1 MSKIIIGVVTLVL
14 FGYQAF
20 AGKLLHAKVNC
31 EHCKNS
37 MGHRLTRRSIDLEDV
52 ATHLND
58 LRLPREVVPTGYRL
72 HLTPYLEEARFKGR
86 VWINITCLEGTDTVI
101 LHAHEDLNISHSDV
115 TIKKLNEET
124 HDKDGEEP
132 HMIIGHPMN
141 FKGVTISS
149 TKKDPNRQW
158 YIIMLSEKLW
168 KNHMYQVDIAFSG
181 DLNTDDSEGFFRGSY
196 QDHKTKE
203 KRWFGAT
210 HMRPTNARRVF
221 PCFDEPAYKVPFE
234 IKVARKENT
243 KVLSNMVTTYLEDV
257 SDEPGWKWQQFQKS
271 PPLSTFSV
279 GWLISDFEHVIFE
292 GQNSSIIRV
301 YGRSHFLG
309 QLREV
314 VELAPKVLTY
324 LEEYL
329 RVKYPS
335 SKLDLVALPHYKG
348 ADPADHWGLILFKES
363 DLVGETNLWYI
374 TQELANQWVGHL
386 TTPHWWNYAQTNM
399 ALTNYL
405 VNDFTMQWRSQY
417 VWTQGYSLYYGYS
430 ERYPFSLL
438 GSQVENIRASKC
450 TWLLRMLNYT
460 LTEKSFRGGLQKFLE
475 DRQYKTF
482 SENDLWAALTTQSR
496 KDATLP
502 ESVNVAD
509 VAKSWLKNERF
520 PVVTVNRNYADNTAD
535 IEQHMF
541 LRERPHDVPNKEK
554 MVWYIPIMYIS
565 PDNLD
570 ISAARPVA
578 WMKNEKEIT
587 VADLPDPDKFI
598 IVNPEEI
605 GMFMINYDLNNWA
618 LLANYLVES
627 VQGNRPP
634 LSTPVRAKLLHD
646 SWNLAFAGEL
656 NFASA
661 LNMTLFL
668 KYEKEFKVWDAMFTM
683 IDHISRQT
691 DGTEAGLKFE
701 EYCRRLLTHLL
712 NSLEGEAKTSELG
725 RLANQM
731 LSQVSYQPYLDK
743 ARDVYKQWMDSEDPD
758 AGNPVSDNYLCTV
771 FKWGSMEEWEF
782 SLQRIINFPDS
793 RQKTERSYLL
803 KTLAGCPR
811 QPEKVERFEEK
822 PHMWEYLIS
831 CATSVFKTQEGY
843 DMVSELYVARQGE
856 FGTAESIM
864 ENSLK
869 TIKEEARWSEENMPE
884 MEAWL
889 DNKLAEEDN
898 VMNERGTHPIG

>member
-1 MSKIIIGVVTLVL
+1 MNKIIIGVVTLVL

-72 HLTPYLEEARFKGR
+72 HMTPYLEEARFKGR

-234 IKVARKENT
+234 IRVARKDNT
-243 KVLSNMVTTYLEDV
+243 KVLSNMVTTYLEDMLNLKEV
-257 SDEPGWKWQQFQKS
+257 SLIFMEVSIVENHLGKTT
-271 PPLSTFSV
+271 LSTP
-279 GWLISDFEHVIFE
+279 
-292 GQNSSIIRV
+292 GQGSNTDLSIIGSPTYCEDSTLDHSTTEAVIRV

-405 VNDFTMQWRSQY
+405 VNDFTMQ
-417 VWTQGYSLYYGYS
+417 
-430 ERYPFSLL
+430 
-438 GSQVENIRASKC
+438 
-450 TWLLRMLNYT
+450 
-460 LTEKSFRGGLQKFLE
+460 
-475 DRQYKTF
+475 
-482 SENDLWAALTTQSR
+482 
-496 KDATLP
+496 
-502 ESVNVAD
+502 
-509 VAKSWLKNERF
+509 
-520 PVVTVNRNYADNTAD
+520 
-535 IEQHMF
+535 HMF

-627 VQGNRPP
+627 LQGNAPP

-661 LNMTLFL
+661 LNMTIFL

-758 AGNPVSDNYLCTV
+758 AGNP
-771 FKWGSMEEWEF
+771 
-782 SLQRIINFPDS
+782 
-793 RQKTERSYLL
+793 
-803 KTLAGCPR
+803 
-811 QPEKVERFEEK
+811 FEEK

-898 VMNERGTHPIG
+898 VKNERGTHPMG

>member
-1 MSKIIIGVVTLVL
+1 MNKIIIGVVTLVL

-234 IKVARKENT
+234 IRVARKDNT
-243 KVLSNMVTTYLEDV
+243 KVLSNMVTTYLEDM
-257 SDEPGWKWQQFQKS
+257 
-271 PPLSTFSV
+271 
-279 GWLISDFEHVIFE
+279 
-292 GQNSSIIRV
+292 
-301 YGRSHFLG
+301 
-309 QLREV
+309 
-314 VELAPKVLTY
+314 
-324 LEEYL
+324 
-329 RVKYPS
+329 
-335 SKLDLVALPHYKG
+335 
-348 ADPADHWGLILFKES
+348 ES

-405 VNDFTMQWRSQY
+405 VNDFTM
-417 VWTQGYSLYYGYS
+417 
-430 ERYPFSLL
+430 
-438 GSQVENIRASKC
+438 
-450 TWLLRMLNYT
+450 
-460 LTEKSFRGGLQKFLE
+460 
-475 DRQYKTF
+475 
-482 SENDLWAALTTQSR
+482 
-496 KDATLP
+496 
-502 ESVNVAD
+502 
-509 VAKSWLKNERF
+509 
-520 PVVTVNRNYADNTAD
+520 
-535 IEQHMF
+535 QHMF

-627 VQGNRPP
+627 VQGNAPP

-661 LNMTLFL
+661 LNMTIFL

-758 AGNPVSDNYLCTV
+758 AGNPYENMLEMRIVEFEGTVST
-771 FKWGSMEEWEF
+771 FAWGE
-782 SLQRIINFPDS
+782 
-793 RQKTERSYLL
+793 
-803 KTLAGCPR
+803 PR
-811 QPEKVERFEEK
+811 K
-822 PHMWEYLIS
+822 P
-831 CATSVFKTQEGY
+831 FRKKTQYTQPGLNHDLPVIGSRVYCESSSLDQVVTDAGKWELLRRKCTTGPKY
-843 DMVSELYVARQGE
+843 ADWWVKWIHNIVQVSYKELGCLKAKVSELYVARQGE

-889 DNKLAEEDN
+889 ENKLAEEDN
-898 VMNERGTHPIG
+898 VKNERGTHPMG

>member
-1 MSKIIIGVVTLVL
+1 MDMEAGVDRESKDTGWNRVSFSNFSLSHPQRLAPNSHVGLSARPKMNKIIIGVVTLVL

-234 IKVARKENT
+234 IRVARKDNT

-257 SDEPGWKWQQFQKS
+257 TPGQDSNPDLSIIGS
-271 PPLSTFSV
+271 PVYCEDSTLDHSTTEAV
-279 GWLISDFEHVIFE
+279 
-292 GQNSSIIRV
+292 IRV

-405 VNDFTMQWRSQY
+405 VNDFTMQWRS
-417 VWTQGYSLYYGYS
+417 
-430 ERYPFSLL
+430 
-438 GSQVENIRASKC
+438 

-460 LTEKSFRGGLQKFLE
+460 LTEKSFRSGLQKFLE
-475 DRQYKTF
+475 D
-482 SENDLWAALTTQSR
+482 
-496 KDATLP
+496 
-502 ESVNVAD
+502 
-509 VAKSWLKNERF
+509 
-520 PVVTVNRNYADNTAD
+520 
-535 IEQHMF
+535 
-541 LRERPHDVPNKEK
+541 RERPHDVPNKEK

-627 VQGNRPP
+627 VQGNTPP

-661 LNMTLFL
+661 LNMTIFL

-811 QPEKVERFEEK
+811 QPEKVERLLNLTLLEENGNFSDANVRLVLSMLTGGSNGYITLFKFLTKNWDVLKLRFEEK

-869 TIKEEARWSEENMPE
+869 TIKEEARWSEENLPE